1 MDGDILPRAACGDM
15 DHLAAVRRVAHD
27 YGNILTGI
35 LGFSELALA
44 QSPPD
49 SPIRA
54 YLSEIHRSAL
64 AGQRLTN
71 TLRLCTRRHWSQ
83 EQPTRLAPLVGE
95 EIRRLATRWPA
106 LLLDVAVPADLAA
119 VALDEEPLRHVLAQL
134 LDNAAE
140 AIVSDGAVRLTART
154 VTLTAE
160 QCANLPGSATP
171 GPYIEV
177 TVEDSGCGLSPEVR
191 RSVGAVPFFTTK
203 TRHRGYGLAVVHGIL
218 TAHCGAFRL
227 EPAPTGGT
235 MARAYLPVA
244 AAPPAEPASPE
255 NVRVLV
261 VDDDPLVLHLVRTTL
276 QRAGYHVETA
286 TSAQE
291 ALRSF
296 TEAAEPFRLVLS
308 DLVMPHVSGP
318 DLVRQLQTRD
328 AGVNVLFMS
337 GQMVSGA
344 AAAPMPG
351 TSFELLAKPFR
362 PEGLL
367 RAVRS
372 ALERGPRSVPAA
384 DGTGDEGVRSPVR

>member
-71 TLRLCTRRHWSQ
+71 TLRLCTRRQWPQ
-83 EQPTRLAPLVGE
+83 EQPARLAPLVE
-95 EIRRLATRWPA
+95 EEAGRLASRWPG
-106 LLLDVAVPADLAA
+106 LRLDVAVSADLAA
-119 VALDEEPLRHVLAQL
+119 VTVEAEPLQHLLAHL

-140 AIVSDGAVRLTART
+140 AVVNGGSVRVTART
-154 VTLTAE
+154 VTLAAD
-160 QCANLPGSATP
+160 QCAELPASVLPGLH
-171 GPYIEV
+171 IEL
-177 TVEDSGCGLSPEVR
+177 TVEDSGCGLSPDVQR
-191 RSVGAVPFFTTK
+191 GLRTVPFFTTK

-218 TAHCGAFRL
+218 AAHRGALRM
-227 EPAPTGGT
+227 EPVPAGGT
-235 MARAYLPVA
+235 IARAYLPA
-244 AAPPAEPASPE
+244 ASATIDETASPE
-255 NVRVLV
+255 AVRVLV

-286 TSAQE
+286 TNARD

-318 DLVRQLQTRD
+318 DLVRQLQTHD

-337 GQMVSGA
+337 GQMVSGP

-351 TSFELLAKPFR
+351 TPFELLAKPFR

-372 ALERGPRSVPAA
+372 ALERSPRGVPAS
-384 DGTGDEGVRSPVR
+384 DGTGDEGVHAPTR